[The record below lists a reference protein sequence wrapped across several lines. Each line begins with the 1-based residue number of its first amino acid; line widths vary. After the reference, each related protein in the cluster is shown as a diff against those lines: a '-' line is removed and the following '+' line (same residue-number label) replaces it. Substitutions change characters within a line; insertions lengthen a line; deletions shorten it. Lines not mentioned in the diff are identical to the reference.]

1 MPANYP
7 PSPLAHKEDLDS
19 DFLPPVVLTAQQITS
34 SFNLISLLLL
44 HAPPSPNL
52 LPYLLSPIVSSLFS
66 LSQFLLKPSVGISF
80 ESESSDSGDEN
91 VIEELNAILEL
102 WGKTLPTADVVKG
115 IRKVIEALEAAT
127 EFGKSSET
135 NYQWSKTGGKICIRL
150 KEISRDVEGVE
161 LRVEP
166 VGIVD
171 WLKKIG
177 RKEVE
182 GKLFL
187 RWLDEVQALKGE
199 AEGLVVAKRYV

>member
-1 MPANYP
+1 MIT
-7 PSPLAHKEDLDS
+7 SR
-19 DFLPPVVLTAQQITS
+19 QITS
-34 SFNLISLLLL
+34 SFNLISLILL

-52 LPYLLSPIVSSLFS
+52 LPYLLSPILSSLFS
-66 LSQFLLKPSVGISF
+66 LSQFILKPSVGISF
-80 ESESSDSGDEN
+80 ESDSSTNARNDKN

-102 WGKTLPTADVVKG
+102 WGKTLPTEDVVKG
-115 IRKVIEALEAAT
+115 IRKVIEDLEAT
-127 EFGKSSET
+127 SEFGNLST
-135 NYQWSKTGGKICIRL
+135 INYQWSKSQGQICIRL
-150 KEISRDVEGVE
+150 DEIARDIEGVE
-161 LRVEP
+161 LRIDP

-199 AEGLVVAKRYV
+199 AEGLVVAKR